1 MGDTNNRA
9 ELCQIAILLVAVSG
23 FYFLLIP
30 LGIIDPEGISLT
42 QGLPPSFSAR
52 LVAALAA
59 GLMLARCA
67 QLILYGRSVASNKTN
82 HTDEALEISED
93 AAERTKGPPV
103 RGLLSMAAGLIFA
116 YAMVPMIGFFP
127 AGILLL
133 FVLLRVLGETR
144 PLFLVLPPIVV
155 TTLVWALFEQLL
167 SIRLPDGSLFAGG

>member
-30 LGIIDPEGISLT
+30 SGIIDPEGISLT
-42 QGLPPSFSAR
+42 RAATKFLAR

-59 GLMLARCA
+59 GLMLARCG
-67 QLILYGRSVASNKTN
+67 QLILYGRSVAFNKTN
-82 HTDEALEISED
+82 HADEALEISGD

-103 RGLLSMAAGLIFA
+103 RGILSMAAGLIFA

-167 SIRLPDGSLFAGG
+167 SIRLPDGSLFAG

>member
-1 MGDTNNRA
+1 MGDTNNRT
-9 ELCQIAILLVAVSG
+9 ELYQIAILLIAVSG

-30 LGIIDPEGISLT
+30 TGIIDPEGMSLD

-59 GLMLARCA
+59 GLMLARCG
-67 QLILYGRSVASNKTN
+67 QLVFFGRSEASNMTGRA
-82 HTDEALEISED
+82 DEVPEISKD
-93 AAERTKGPPV
+93 AAAIAKGPPV
-103 RGLLSMAAGLIFA
+103 RGILSMAAGLIFA

-133 FVLLRVLGETR
+133 VVLLKVLGETR

-167 SIRLPDGSLFAGG
+167 SIRLPDGSLFAG